1 MITATSYEHRAAAT
15 RWALVADE
23 AEYLRSQLA
32 ASPDDNDAKHDAAGR
47 TAELARAR
55 EQAHRAYASLAEALA
70 EVAARLAL
78 AEAQYGA
85 GGAA

>member
-1 MITATSYEHRAAAT
+1 MLTPYEHRAAAA

-32 ASPDDNDAKHDAAGR
+32 TAPLDVDNDAAHDKADRRAK
-47 TAELARAR
+47 LARAH
-55 EQAHRAYASLAEALA
+55 EEAHRAYASLTEALA
-70 EVAARLAL
+70 EVAERLAR
-78 AEAQYGA
+78 Y

>member
-1 MITATSYEHRAAAT
+1 MLTPYKHRAAAA

-32 ASPDDNDAKHDAAGR
+32 AAPEGADNDAAHDAAAR

-55 EQAHRAYASLAEALA
+55 EEAHCAYASLTEALA
-70 EVAARLAL
+70 DVAERLAL
-78 AEAQYGA
+78 LEQKY